1 LSAITCRP
9 NNAASTHLCDDSL
22 GAIVLIGSD
31 GFLVS
36 SRSLCCH
43 RYGGLPFAVAISRRH
58 TVIHHQAMAVVD
70 EYVAS
75 RTGEGR
81 MNVELVGQQNIG
93 IRA

>member
-1 LSAITCRP
+1 
-9 NNAASTHLCDDSL
+9 
-22 GAIVLIGSD
+22 
-31 GFLVS
+31 
-36 SRSLCCH
+36 
-43 RYGGLPFAVAISRRH
+43 
-58 TVIHHQAMAVVD
+58 MAVVD